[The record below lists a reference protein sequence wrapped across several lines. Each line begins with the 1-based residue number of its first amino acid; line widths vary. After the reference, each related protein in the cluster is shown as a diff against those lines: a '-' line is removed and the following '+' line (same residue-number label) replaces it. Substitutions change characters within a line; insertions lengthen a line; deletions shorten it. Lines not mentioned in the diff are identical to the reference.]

1 MQRSINN
8 NIHLVEMVNLF
19 ESIGNSNS
27 IDKTASDFKNA
38 DEKVGKFKRL
48 IKKGEYD
55 EDVLRYIPGI
65 LKLAFQG
72 IIEIIIMK
80 EAPLH
85 PSYSDMQNL
94 DFYLVLS
101 TSYYSNL
108 NSFHLCLPIKILKD
122 SNVAAATDDEIMI
135 VNNFFC

>member
-108 NSFHLCLPIKILKD
+108 NSFHLCLPIKI
-122 SNVAAATDDEIMI
+122 
-135 VNNFFC
+135 